1 MSKIIVLTAGHSNT
15 DPGAVNGSDREADI
29 AQDIRK
35 YARKGIKL
43 PLNNCLPVLAGDEEF
58 DTYTCPIEV
67 K

>member
-1 MSKIIVLTAGHSNT
+1 V
-15 DPGAVNGSDREADI
+15 
-29 AQDIRK
+29 

-58 DTYTCPIEV
+58 DTYTCPMEV